1 MDRLDAM
8 SILLNVVE
16 AGSFSAASRKLRIPL
31 PTVSRKV
38 SELEAHLKAQ
48 VLVRSTRKLALTS
61 AGVAYVA
68 AVKRILEQVNDA
80 EKAATGESAS
90 ARGELVV
97 TAPVA
102 FGRLHVLPIVNAFLA
117 EFTGINVRLILSDR
131 NVHLIDDQVDLA
143 VRIGALPDSGLVAT
157 RVGSVRRV
165 VCGSP
170 DYFAIRGKP
179 MHPEDLSS
187 HDAVTF
193 DMMGPSDFWDFRSRD
208 SKDVQLVPVRSR
220 LAINTAEAA
229 VDAAIAGVGVTRVLS
244 YQVADALENG
254 RLQIVLPEFEQDP
267 IPISLVHA
275 GQHILPAR
283 TRLFL
288 EFLAKTLRGQFHD
301 LKRQ

>member
-16 AGSFSAASRKLRIPL
+16 TGSFSAASRKLRIPL

-80 EKAATGESAS
+80 EKAASGESAS

-157 RVGSVRRV
+157 RVGNVRRV

-193 DMMGPSDFWDFRSRD
+193 DMMGPSDVWDFRSRD
-208 SKDVQLVPVRSR
+208 SKDVRLVPIRSR

-244 YQVADALENG
+244 YQVANALENG

-275 GQHILPAR
+275 GQHILPTR